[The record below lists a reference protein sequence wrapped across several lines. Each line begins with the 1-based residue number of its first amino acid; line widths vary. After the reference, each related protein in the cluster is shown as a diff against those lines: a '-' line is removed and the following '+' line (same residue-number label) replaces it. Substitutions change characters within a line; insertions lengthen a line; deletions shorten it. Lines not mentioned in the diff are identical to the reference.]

1 MIFVLEKFLLVKG
14 FRIRYAKATVFCR
27 AYFVQPALF
36 PVLMFPFAQTIFL
49 RSVGGKALR
58 TLLPAGAVVVALL
71 LLAQGCVT
79 LPTASNG
86 SSDEDDDVHSSSP
99 ASGQSLEDAINGMI
113 PLPPGVTSRG
123 SAAVEDPAEKSPAP
137 SRGKHAANGE
147 PILQMGYVIRVQ
159 VVVGDKPE
167 VPAQNVQILD
177 RNEIDLP
184 LVGKVDCTGLTMNGL
199 RSRLTSRYS
208 EYFRNPVVSVSYV
221 ASPGIS
227 PWGSV
232 YVMGAVRSE
241 GWIDI
246 PPTRDLRVSRAIQA
260 AGGVQSVGKKNDI
273 RVTRKNPDGTREVFQ
288 VDLVAMAKRGDDS
301 VDIVLLPDDKIFVYE
316 QTF

>member
-1 MIFVLEKFLLVKG
+1 MSLS
-14 FRIRYAKATVFCR
+14 
-27 AYFVQPALF
+27 PD
-36 PVLMFPFAQTIFL
+36 QTILAHSSL
-49 RSVGGKALR
+49 RLLSAALV
-58 TLLPAGAVVVALL
+58 AALL
-71 LLAQGCVT
+71 FAQGCTT
-79 LPTASNG
+79 LKPTSGG
-86 SSDEDDDVHSSSP
+86 SGGVEDDPSP
-99 ASGQSLEDAINGMI
+99 TPGSGQSLEDAISGMI
-113 PLPPGVTSRG
+113 PLPPGVSGRVD
-123 SAAVEDPAEKSPAP
+123 AAADDPAEKAPAP
-137 SRGKHAANGE
+137 SRGRHTASGE
-147 PILQMGYVIRVQ
+147 PILQMGYVIRVK
-159 VVVGDKPE
+159 VVVGDKAE
-167 VPAQNVQILD
+167 VPAQDVQILD

-260 AGGVQSVGKKNDI
+260 AGGVQAVGKKNDI
-273 RVTRKNPDGTREVFQ
+273 RVTRKNPDGTKSVFW

-301 VDIVLLPDDKIFVYE
+301 HDIVLLPDDKIFVSE

>member
-1 MIFVLEKFLLVKG
+1 MLRLQ
-14 FRIRYAKATVFCR
+14 
-27 AYFVQPALF
+27 YFVGRTLSSLPLCFSRMLSF
-36 PVLMFPFAQTIFL
+36 PQTIL
-49 RSVGGKALR
+49 RSGVGK
-58 TLLPAGAVVVALL
+58 TLLFLPHAGAVVIAMLL
-71 LLAQGCVT
+71 FQGCIT
-79 LPTASNG
+79 IPANSGGG
-86 SSDEDDDVHSSSP
+86 SDVGDDGLSSSQP
-99 ASGQSLEDAINGMI
+99 ASRQSLEDAINGMI
-113 PLPPGVTSRG
+113 PLPPGVTSREN
-123 SAAVEDPAEKSPAP
+123 AAVEDPTAKSPAP
-137 SRGKHAANGE
+137 SRGKHTVSGE

-167 VPAQNVQILD
+167 IPAQNVQILD

-184 LVGKVDCTGLTMNGL
+184 MVGKVDCTGLTMNGL

-221 ASPGIS
+221 SSPGIS

-246 PPTRDLRVSRAIQA
+246 PSTRDLRVSRAIQA

-273 RVTRKNPDGTREVFQ
+273 RVTRKNPDGTKSVFF

-301 VDIVLLPDDKIFVYE
+301 ADIVLLPDDKIFVSE